1 MNHSFIQSINRSIIP
16 IDHTNQYQ
24 YIQAS
29 DEANG
34 VVPWHT
40 IDASQSI
47 DVIEAQIQVIAD
59 AAMERAKGSEI
70 KTMFEK
76 K

>member
-1 MNHSFIQSINRSIIP
+1 
-16 IDHTNQYQ
+16 
-24 YIQAS
+24 
-29 DEANG
+29 

-47 DVIEAQIQVIAD
+47 DVIKAQIQVIAD
-59 AAMERAKGSEI
+59 AAMERAKGSAI